1 MVHVSNNMDK
11 SMATNSQQIHF
22 THGIYICNTITTDLN
37 ILKKTYQINYPR
49 ISEMKLNLVS
59 AYDTIS

>member
-1 MVHVSNNMDK
+1 
-11 SMATNSQQIHF
+11 MATNSQQIHF